1 MQKDFFLYNYS
12 SWANIFVMLLVGYDL
27 NMLLIFINITV
38 GNLAHFLQLFSISAY
53 QIESS
58 MISKDCNKLCM
69 Y

>member
-1 MQKDFFLYNYS
+1 
-12 SWANIFVMLLVGYDL
+12 MLLVGYDL